1 MESVDVT
8 KTMNSHQ
15 IDTRTALYCVIGH
28 PVAHSLSPAMH
39 NRAFAARDCNAAY
52 VAFDVEDIGTAVKGL
67 RALGIQGAS
76 ITLPH
81 KVAVMGE
88 LDEIH
93 ETARAMGAV
102 NTIVNRNGRLCGFN
116 TDGAGAVAALQEKT
130 KVAGKRVALLG
141 AGGAARAVGF
151 GLVEAGAKVTIF
163 NRTRSKAEKLAH
175 ELKSDGFETEAFRA
189 DSFNVLINATSLG
202 MHPYWQIMP
211 VSAERLAPHLLVMD
225 IVYNPLET
233 RLLKAARQKGCQ
245 IQDGVAMFVH
255 QGAIQFELWTGQSAP
270 VGLMRAMVIEQLG
283 PVEAG

>member
-1 MESVDVT
+1 
-8 KTMNSHQ
+8 
-15 IDTRTALYCVIGH
+15 
-28 PVAHSLSPAMH
+28 MH
-39 NRAFAARDCNAAY
+39 NGAFAARGCNAAY

-93 ETARAMGAV
+93 ETARTMGAV

-116 TDGAGAVAALQEKT
+116 TDCLGAVAALEEKT
-130 KVAGKRVALLG
+130 QVAGKKVALLG

-151 GLVEAGAKVTIF
+151 GLVAAGAKVTIF
-163 NRTRSKAEKLAH
+163 NRTKVRAEKLAS
-175 ELKSDGFETEAFRA
+175 ELRSDGFETEAFQA
-189 DSFNVLINATSLG
+189 DLFDILVNATSLG
-202 MHPYWQIMP
+202 MHPHWQNLP
-211 VSAERLAPHLLVMD
+211 VSEERLAAHLLVMD

-233 RLLKAARQKGCQ
+233 RLLKAARQRGCET
-245 IQDGVAMFVH
+245 QDGVAMFVH

-270 VGLMRAMVIEQLG
+270 LDLMRAMVIEQLR
-283 PVEAG
+283 PVQAG